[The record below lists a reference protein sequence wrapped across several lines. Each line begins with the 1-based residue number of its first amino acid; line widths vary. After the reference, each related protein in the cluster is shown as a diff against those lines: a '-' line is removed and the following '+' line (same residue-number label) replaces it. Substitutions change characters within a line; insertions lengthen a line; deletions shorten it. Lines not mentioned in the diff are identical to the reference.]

1 VYEQEF
7 EEGTEMSNSTDLKI
21 VGGQTVTNATVR
33 VPLLIG
39 SPDNIR
45 VKSVLIAVLPTNTG
59 YVYIGD
65 ATVAAA
71 TTSLILG
78 IVGTTA
84 LQSVTISLTDEEWKR
99 GESINLSK
107 IYIDVSVN
115 GEGVSYLL
123 MRN

>member
-1 VYEQEF
+1 
-7 EEGTEMSNSTDLKI
+7 MSNSTDLKI
-21 VGGQTVTNATVR
+21 VGGQTVVAAAATR
-33 VPLLIG
+33 VPLAVGAPSNL
-39 SPDNIR
+39 R